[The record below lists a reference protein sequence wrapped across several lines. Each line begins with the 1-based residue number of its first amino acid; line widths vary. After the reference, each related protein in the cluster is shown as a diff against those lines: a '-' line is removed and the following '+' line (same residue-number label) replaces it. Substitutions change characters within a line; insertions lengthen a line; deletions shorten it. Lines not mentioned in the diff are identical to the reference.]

1 MQITVNQNFT
11 KRINS
16 TKRPTGGQI
25 IDNVKLKDSC
35 DIKSPVFELN
45 TLDFHTNYVRAF
57 GNYYFADV
65 KNLDSHRSELI
76 CNLDHLATFK
86 DQIAAYTGYVV
97 YAAAAPGDFIYKDDP
112 RNGPTTLVTNQT
124 SEASPGWTT
133 SSAGVY
139 LIAMANAISNGN
151 GGAPAYYITN
161 AAGLANIV
169 GAIFDPNFIT
179 NIRNQFNGCFDAVV
193 SCSWLPF
200 DGSWLATQAD
210 SVALP
215 VYAGNQDLGVGN
227 MAMLKNR
234 TWHNRFYCTIPN
246 VGYNGTYIQSNKYMT
261 TTIYLP
267 GVGVCPLTYDLYKIS
282 AVGVTID
289 VYLDII
295 TGDIV
300 YYLSTASPMG
310 NGQIQSFSGNVAAK
324 VPVVGSSYD
333 GLGVA
338 SGILSTAGSA
348 GARNPVG
355 VAQGLLGI
363 ARSLSVDN
371 MVVGANSSPLALIHN
386 PNVAIDLHFQCP
398 LHGINSID
406 ELEVFRREQGM
417 PYFDNARLGDL
428 PGYIKCDGASIP
440 IPGDGTEQTV
450 VNGYVNG
457 GFYFE

>member
-16 TKRPTGGQI
+16 TKRPSGGQT
-25 IDNVKLKDSC
+25 IDNVRLKDSC

-45 TLDFHTNYVRAF
+45 TLDFQINYVRAF

-65 KNLDSHRSELI
+65 KNLDGHRSELI

-97 YAAAAPGDFIYKDDP
+97 YASAAPGDFIYKDDP

-124 SEASPGWTT
+124 AEASPGWTA
-133 SSAGVY
+133 SSTGVY

-161 AAGLANIV
+161 AAGLSSIV

-200 DGSWLATQAD
+200 DFGWLASQAGAV
-210 SVALP
+210 SIP

-227 MAMLKNR
+227 MAMLTKR

-282 AVGVTID
+282 AVGVSID

-295 TGDIV
+295 TGDVV

-338 SGILSTAGSA
+338 SGILSTAGSV
-348 GARNPVG
+348 GAQNPVG
-355 VAQGLLGI
+355 VAQGVLGI

-406 ELEVFRREQGM
+406 ELEVFRKEQGM
-417 PYFDNARLGDL
+417 PYFDNARLGTL
-428 PGYIKCDGASIP
+428 PGYIKCDNASIP

-457 GFYFE
+457 GFYME